1 MELPLHSHFLGYH
14 SSDYEM
20 KLCKRSEGYTCQ
32 ALPEKRTT
40 WSPFPPQILEH
51 LQYNCI
57 TQCMDYRSNRVQ
69 GLVCK

>member
-40 WSPFPPQILEH
+40 WSPFPAK
-51 LQYNCI
+51 Y
-57 TQCMDYRSNRVQ
+57 
-69 GLVCK
+69 